1 VEVKFEDLQEDRCDN
16 GAQCWLT
23 SHGLRDSEEH
33 LCHRR
38 TFCSQHLPLFTAANS
53 NLQDPV
59 MGGQL
64 AAEWGTRETF
74 IAVVTTNLPMI
85 FPLLKVW
92 FAPLLP
98 SSFSNSNKKAY
109 KTPGSGFVSIGGGRS
124 GGTGGAS
131 SRNRAGGKTTSHISA
146 NRTFDNE
153 SEEHIVKRDGDVK
166 MTGLHPAGSNI
177 VVRQQVSITT
187 EDRRSNESGE
197 YFHVV

>member
-1 VEVKFEDLQEDRCDN
+1 VTNQ
-16 GAQCWLT
+16 
-23 SHGLRDSEEH
+23 S
-33 LCHRR
+33 
-38 TFCSQHLPLFTAANS
+38 
-53 NLQDPV
+53 QDPV
-59 MGGQL
+59 LGGQL

-85 FPLLKVW
+85 FPLLKNW
-92 FAPLLP
+92 FAPFLP
-98 SSFSNSNKKAY
+98 SSFSNSNNQAY

-187 EDRRSNESGE
+187 EDRRSNESGV
-197 YFHVV
+197 YFHPV